1 MSDDKEM
8 EILQFVKE
16 ELGAPDLGIN
26 DSLTSGRSMTVF
38 EDVFTMMGRFSA
50 RFGVDCS
57 GINWFKYYPRVG
69 IPFLP
74 NFLLPERL
82 KTDHAFPAPLTVKM
96 LAESAKAGRWL
107 YD

>member
-1 MSDDKEM
+1 MNDDKEN
-8 EILQFVKE
+8 EILQFVRQE
-16 ELGAPDLGIN
+16 LSAHELGID

-38 EDVFTMMGRFSA
+38 EDVFDMMERFSE
-50 RFGVDCS
+50 RFAVDCS
-57 GINWFKYYPRVG
+57 DINWFKYYPRVG

-74 NFLLPERL
+74 NFLLPEKL
-82 KTDHAFPAPLTVKM
+82 KTDRSQPARFTVRM